1 MCSCAAYQIQS
12 SFMCFRSEGSAM
24 LSIAQRVCAFQLF
37 LNWFALYCFVHI
49 FLFLFFFL
57 YDETADT
64 TRPRRSQESDGVEYI
79 FISKH
84 LFETDVQ
91 NNKYV

>member
-1 MCSCAAYQIQS
+1 MP
-12 SFMCFRSEGSAM
+12 G
-24 LSIAQRVCAFQLF
+24 IAQGLCVFQCF
-37 LNWFALYCFVHI
+37 LDWFALYCFVP
-49 FLFLFFFL
+49 LFFFFKFN
-57 YDETADT
+57 ETADT

-91 NNKYV
+91 NNKYVEEILTRTAVKIMALLQNEARCSFR

>member
-1 MCSCAAYQIQS
+1 MLCLVFHKEFVLF
-12 SFMCFRSEGSAM
+12 SFSWTGLHYIVLC
-24 LSIAQRVCAFQLF
+24 
-37 LNWFALYCFVHI
+37 I
-49 FLFLFFFL
+49 FSFFFFL
-57 YDETADT
+57 YDATADT

-91 NNKYV
+91 NNKYVEEIF

>member
-1 MCSCAAYQIQS
+1 
-12 SFMCFRSEGSAM
+12 MCFLVFPE
-24 LSIAQRVCAFQLF
+24 LV
-37 LNWFALYCFVHI
+37 YCFVHI
-49 FLFLFFFL
+49 FLFFFSPFN
-57 YDETADT
+57 ETADT

-91 NNKYV
+91 NNKYVEEILTETAVKTMVLLSNGAGCNFT

>member
-1 MCSCAAYQIQS
+1 
-12 SFMCFRSEGSAM
+12 M
-24 LSIAQRVCAFQLF
+24 LRLVLHKVCAFQFLLVCIILF
-37 LNWFALYCFVHI
+37 CAYFP
-49 FLFLFFFL
+49 FFFI

-91 NNKYV
+91 NNKYVEEIFN